1 MQSLTSVKR
10 PLYMGAAGAGKI
22 LGVGRLRGL
31 PDKAGTLRVLMYH
44 KVTQAVPNTIAVHPD
59 SFRSQQQHLAERY
72 KVVTLQQ
79 VRHHIAGAEPLP
91 QRAVLLTFDDGYR
104 DNLKNAYSILKE
116 FGHPAVIF
124 PAVDFLDGGVLPHD
138 KHLQT
143 ENPALAWNELESMQ
157 DVFDIG
163 SHACS
168 HRPLTSLP
176 LDKAVEEIERSKEA
190 LENKL
195 GKPVFA
201 FSYPKGSIGDFN
213 DDLEA
218 AVQTAGYEIAFTTV
232 PGTNVPPINPLRL
245 RRHNVEDFG
254 PRFFA
259 ALLDGT
265 ADVLAL
271 KDTRFGYAAKAK
283 LRKMLRADHG

>member
-1 MQSLTSVKR
+1 MQSLASVKR
-10 PLYMGAAGAGKI
+10 PLYVGAASAGKM

-31 PDKAGTLRVLMYH
+31 PDKQGTLRVLMYH
-44 KVTQAVPNTIAVHPD
+44 KITGAAPNTIAVHPD
-59 SFRSQQQHLAERY
+59 SFQNQQQHLAERY

-79 VRHHIAGAEPLP
+79 VRDHIAGVQPLP
-91 QRAVLLTFDDGYR
+91 PRAVLLTFDDGYR
-104 DNLKNAYSILKE
+104 DNLTSAYPILKE
-116 FGHPAVIF
+116 FGHTAAIF
-124 PAVDFLDGGVLPHD
+124 PALDFLEGGVLPHD

-143 ENPALAWNELESMQ
+143 ENPTLSWSELQSMQ
-157 DVFDIG
+157 DVFDVG

-176 LDKAVEEIERSKEA
+176 LDEAVEEIERSKEA
-190 LENKL
+190 LERKL
-195 GKPVFA
+195 EKRVFA

-218 AVQTAGYEIAFTTV
+218 AVQKAGYEIAFTTL
-232 PGTNVPPINPLRL
+232 PGTNLPPMNPLRL

-254 PRFFA
+254 PRFFSS
-259 ALLDGT
+259 LLDGT

-271 KDTRFGYAAKAK
+271 KDTRFGYSAKSK
-283 LRKMLRADHG
+283 LRKLLRADHG